1 MLVRKRHERYTR
13 RTEMEN
19 EEIAIEDVGSW
30 SSPQAFEDDYRW
42 VSYLNLWFE
51 STMFSLKEFLRK
63 KELML
68 KSGQFN
74 QETSNIINNL
84 SEYLHKKD
92 QLLITSNKRIDFLSF
107 EWNKSKQKVLALK
120 SKIDKMENEIDK
132 MENELNKNIL
142 DIMAL
147 NLQNAYLIEEN
158 KKLSKMDEDNFQ
170 QIKNLLIQVDYL
182 VGVVRKSPKDP
193 EEF

>member
-1 MLVRKRHERYTR
+1 MLARKRRERYTR
-13 RTEMEN
+13 ITEMEN
-19 EEIAIEDVGSW
+19 EEIIVKER
-30 SSPQAFEDDYRW
+30 EET
-42 VSYLNLWFE
+42 E
-51 STMFSLKEFLRK
+51 SKIKQEN
-63 KELML
+63 
-68 KSGQFN
+68 GQFN

-84 SEYLHKKD
+84 SEYLRKKD
-92 QLLITSNKRIDFLSF
+92 RLLINSNKRIDFLSF

-132 MENELNKNIL
+132 MENELNENNL
-142 DIMAL
+142 DIKAL

-182 VGVVRKSPKDP
+182 VGVVQKIQKK
-193 EEF
+193 EF